1 MAMEKRTSNID
12 LKIRSETEERKEK
25 IIEGYFIVFD
35 EETEIFPT
43 YFEKVS
49 KDALGD
55 LSKKDIR
62 ALINHNT
69 ELVIGRT
76 KNSTLELKADAKG
89 LFGTIKIN
97 ENDTDA
103 LNIYERVKRGDV
115 SQCSFGFYINKQNET
130 WQDDGTLRVELTD
143 IDLFEVSVV
152 TFPAYEQTS
161 VSARARLEN
170 AKDKKLNL
178 RKEQIKEML
187 KKC

>member
-1 MAMEKRTSNID
+1 MKMEKRTSNID
-12 LKIRSETEERKEK
+12 LKIRSETEEQKEK

-76 KNSTLELKADAKG
+76 TNSTLELKADAKG

-103 LNIYERVKRGDV
+103 LNIYERVKGETLV
-115 SQCSFGFYINKQNET
+115 NVVLGFI
-130 WQDDGTLRVELTD
+130 
-143 IDLFEVSVV
+143 
-152 TFPAYEQTS
+152 
-161 VSARARLEN
+161 
-170 AKDKKLNL
+170 
-178 RKEQIKEML
+178 
-187 KKC
+187 